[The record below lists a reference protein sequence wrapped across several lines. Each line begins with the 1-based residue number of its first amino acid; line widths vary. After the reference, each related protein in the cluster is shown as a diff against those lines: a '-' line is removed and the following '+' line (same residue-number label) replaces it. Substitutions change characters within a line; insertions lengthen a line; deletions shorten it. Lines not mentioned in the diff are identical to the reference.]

1 MIPRI
6 PANPA
11 QRSERKANLLLASEL
26 MRGQAVMSV
35 DDVGRRADGWVVRIL
50 AWRDLLSSPVVLAT
64 ASGAAA
70 LFAGAGRDR
79 RGKLWRGLRW
89 AWLAYKFWGRR
100 KR

>member
-6 PANPA
+6 PDDPA
-11 QRSERKANLLLASEL
+11 LRAQRKANLLLASEV
-26 MRGQAVMSV
+26 MRGQAALSV
-35 DDVGRRADGWVVRIL
+35 DDIGKRADGWVVRIL
-50 AWRDLLSSPVVLAT
+50 AWRDLLASPVVLAT

-89 AWLAYKFWGRR
+89 AWLAYKVWGRR
-100 KR
+100 KG